1 MIRKLFIAASVFA
14 SVLTGCGQVDSSD
27 ARAMLAESEDHF
39 IIIGQNT
46 VLKISKDDSSTLTLG
61 SEKCNLPVGRK
72 LTLSEQPRY
81 DANHYLVNLSEALPD
96 CQFKKGYVFVKHISK
111 TSLRSEFTANVRAF
125 LDTIGYAEGTD
136 DNYNI
141 QFTFTRF
148 YSYADHP
155 RQIRCSESRLCSD
168 AAGRYQ
174 FLSTTWD
181 NLAYRLGL
189 RDFTPESQDKAAV
202 QLLKDAGVYNTVMNI
217 SSFNDFSRA
226 AYGVSSTWASFPGS
240 PYGQPT
246 YSASQLHAKFEA
258 FVQRY

>member
-1 MIRKLFIAASVFA
+1 MIRKILIVASVFTG
-14 SVLTGCGQVDSSD
+14 VLTGCGQIESTD
-27 ARAMLAESEDHF
+27 ARAMTAESEEQF
-39 IIIGQNT
+39 IITGQNT
-46 VLKISKDDSSTLTLG
+46 VLKISKDDSATLTFG
-61 SEKCNLPVGRK
+61 SEKCNLPAGRK

-81 DANHYLVNLSEALPD
+81 DANHYLVNLTETLPD

-136 DNYNI
+136 DRYDI

-155 RQIRCSESRLCSD
+155 RQIRCSGSLCSD

-181 NLAYRLGL
+181 NLAYRLAL

-202 QLLKDAGVYNTVMNI
+202 QLLKDAGVYSTVMNI

-226 AYGVSSTWASFPGS
+226 AYGVATTWASFPGS

-246 YSASQLHAKFEA
+246 YSASQLYAKFEA